1 MKMRVVF
8 GVVVLAFTAFGASA
22 QEGVLRFG
30 AQGVF
35 PTEDASETV
44 TWTRLLE
51 GGGAL
56 WAPLDMRIDVDN
68 GAGFS
73 VGYEY
78 KFNSRVGMEL
88 SLSYTQN
95 DLLLQGEGNGGYLSN
110 TGQVQNGSI
119 QVFQSGELTMIPL
132 TLGVNYHFFPD
143 RPLDLYLGG
152 FLGFVFFDDLQLDG
166 ERINLDFI
174 GLPPTVLGEPET
186 VAVESDTTYGAI
198 LGVDLPLGA
207 SAWVFN
213 ASARYSRISATVRD
227 GNDEFTLNVHPVT
240 LQFGVGYRF

>member
-8 GVVVLAFTAFGASA
+8 VVLSLWLVALGASA

-44 TWTRLLE
+44 TWTRVLE
-51 GGGAL
+51 GVGVL
-56 WAPLDMRIDVDN
+56 WAPLDMRVDVDN

-78 KFNSRVGMEL
+78 KFNPRVGMEF

-95 DLLLQGEGNGGYLSN
+95 DLLLQGEGDGGFVSN
-110 TGQVQNGSI
+110 PGQVQNGSI

-132 TLGVNYHFFPD
+132 TLGANYHFFPD

-152 FLGFVFFDDLQLDG
+152 FLGYVFFDDLQLDG
-166 ERINLDFI
+166 ERINLEFI

-186 VAVESDTTYGAI
+186 VAVESDATYGAI
-198 LGVDLPLGA
+198 LGVDLSLGA

-227 GNDEFTLNVHPVT
+227 DNDQFTLNVHPVT
-240 LQFGVGYRF
+240 LQMGVGYRF